1 MATVG
6 RVDIMVHQF
15 EAPSYVVSGPTR
27 GSGKMIHVS
36 YHDGQHYN
44 SVHPTEAAAAKLAR
58 PGASNV
64 ACTKPDSDVTPEGV
78 YARAV
83 SALGIQSASTVPSP
97 CALAI
102 VCSVLQDM
110 GGDRDATH
118 EFLLVDP
125 QFRAVCTAQPEP
137 EPEPEPGPEPKSEA
151 ISAPEQSSW
160 TVDEQRRFET
170 GLASFSKEL

>member
-15 EAPSYVVSGPTR
+15 EAPSYVVTGST
-27 GSGKMIHVS
+27 SGKMIHVS

-44 SVHPTEAAAAKLAR
+44 SVHPTGAVAAKLDR

-64 ACTKPDSDVTPEGV
+64 AFAKPDSDVTPEGV

-83 SALGIQSASTVPSP
+83 SALGIQSAVTVPSP
-97 CALAI
+97 RALVI
-102 VCSVLQDM
+102 VRSVLQDM
-110 GGDRDATH
+110 GGDSDAAH
-118 EFLLVDP
+118 EFLLVDLE
-125 QFRAVCTAQPEP
+125 FRAVCVAQPEP
-137 EPEPEPGPEPKSEA
+137 EPEPEQKSEA
-151 ISAPEQSSW
+151 LAVAEQSW